1 MFFNSFFAM
10 AGAAGGGQAGGGM
23 TSMLLMFG
31 LIFVIMY
38 FLMIRPQQKR
48 QKKHDLMINSLVKN
62 DKVVTIGGMFGV
74 IQGEKEKGQSYILK
88 IADNVKVEVRRSA
101 IAGKVEEDEEE
112 VK

>member
-10 AGAAGGGQAGGGM
+10 AGAAGGQAGGGM

-48 QKKHDLMINSLVKN
+48 QKKHDQMINSLVKN

-74 IQGEKEKGQSYILK
+74 IQGEKEKGSSYILK

-101 IAGKVEEDEEE
+101 IAGKVEETEEE
-112 VK
+112 AK